1 MKYFVHLRDDIV
13 FAHHSSSTEV
23 DIPGDNIIEVPS
35 DGSTYL
41 LKKYVNGDFI
51 DAPEIKYAILD
62 ENTVVGIEKTVFS
75 SDVKGPIITNPA
87 VKVLWTWNGSEFSD
101 IQKPVAYDTIIFD
114 GKEITTS
121 VSMPAMTDEQYAN
134 ILATQAQAEAERLFI
149 QDQMENPTTE
159 PGSEA

>member
-101 IQKPVAYDTIIFD
+101 IQKPVAYDTIMFD

-121 VSMPAMTDEQYAN
+121 ASMPAMTNEQYAN

>member
-1 MKYFVHLRDDIV
+1 MKYFVHLKDDIV

-41 LKKYVNGDFI
+41 LKKHVNGDFV
-51 DAPEIKYAILD
+51 DAPEIKYAIID
-62 ENTVVGIEKTVFS
+62 EDTVVGIEKTIFS

-121 VSMPAMTDEQYAN
+121 ASMPAMTDEQYAEQV
-134 ILATQAQAEAERLFI
+134 AAQAQAAAEQAAAVNL
-149 QDQMENPTTE
+149 MENPPTE
-159 PGSEA
+159 SGSEE

>member
-1 MKYFVHLRDDIV
+1 MKYFVHLKDDIV

-41 LKKYVNGDFI
+41 LKKHVNGDFI
-51 DAPEIKYAILD
+51 DAPEIKYAIID
-62 ENTVVGIEKTVFS
+62 EDTVVGIEKTIFS

-121 VSMPAMTDEQYAN
+121 ASMPAMTDEQYAN
-134 ILATQAQAEAERLFI
+134 ILAAQAQAEAERLFV

>member
-121 VSMPAMTDEQYAN
+121 ASMPAMTDEQYAN
-134 ILATQAQAEAERLFI
+134 ILATQAQAEAERLFV

>member
-101 IQKPVAYDTIIFD
+101 IHKPVAYDTIIFD

-121 VSMPAMTDEQYAN
+121 ASMPAMTDEQYAN
-134 ILATQAQAEAERLFI
+134 ILAAQAQAEDERLFV
-149 QDQMENPTTE
+149 QNQMENPTTE